1 MSITPTPDEPSGDQG
16 LKDGVPLEDRL
27 ISSAVA
33 ALELYSIHLGRELG
47 LYQTMTG
54 GAVTP
59 GELAAAAGIDERY
72 AREWLEQQAVA
83 GLLTVENPDGG
94 DTRRSYLLTEH
105 GRPVLV
111 EPDDPRHVSP
121 LADMIVGVGQTL
133 TKVIEAYYTGSG
145 VAFAGFGAAMRD
157 GQGGINRPSFTHD
170 LVPAWLGAVDG
181 LTAKLAGGGRI
192 ADLGCGVGWSTIA
205 MARDL
210 PETEV
215 IGWDNDAA
223 SIDMARRNAEEAGVT
238 VRFEAAD
245 ASAMAAEGPFDL
257 VTILEALHDMS
268 QPVPVLEAARAALKP
283 DGVLLI
289 ADEKVADQFTAPGDE
304 MERMMYGWSVTHCLP
319 AAMAEQPTEAI
330 GTVIREP
337 IIRDLVAQAGFG
349 SVEALDVDAGFFRLY
364 VVS

>member
-1 MSITPTPDEPSGDQG
+1 M
-16 LKDGVPLEDRL
+16 EDRL

-59 GELAAAAGIDERY
+59 SQLAAAAGIDQRY

-83 GLLTVENPDGG
+83 GFLTVENPAAD
-94 DTRRSYLLTEH
+94 DTERRYLLTEH
-105 GRPVLV
+105 SKAVLV
-111 EPDDPRHVSP
+111 NPDDPRHVSP

-133 TKVIEAYYTGSG
+133 TKVIEAYRTGNG
-145 VAFAGFGAAMRD
+145 VAFAEYGAAMRD

-170 LVPAWLGAVDG
+170 LVPVWLGAVDG
-181 LTAKLAGGGRI
+181 LTETLAGGGRI

-205 MARDL
+205 MARHL

-215 IGWDNDAA
+215 IGWDNDEA
-223 SIDMARRNAEEAGVT
+223 SIEVARRNAEEAGVT

-245 ASAMAAEGPFDL
+245 AMALAVNGPFDL

-268 QPVPVLEAARAALKP
+268 KPVPVLEAARAALKP
-283 DGVLLI
+283 DGVLLV
-289 ADEKVADQFTAPGDE
+289 ADEKVAEQFTAPGDE

-319 AAMAEQPTEAI
+319 AAMAEQPAAAI

-337 IIRDLVAQAGFG
+337 IIRDLAAQAGFD

-364 VVS
+364 VLS